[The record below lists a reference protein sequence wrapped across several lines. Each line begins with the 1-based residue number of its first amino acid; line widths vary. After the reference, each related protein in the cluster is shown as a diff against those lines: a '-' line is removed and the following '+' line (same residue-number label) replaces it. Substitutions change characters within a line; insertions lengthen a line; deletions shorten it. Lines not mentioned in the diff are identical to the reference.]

1 MDVSLGKTL
10 GGTRGPILHYNT
22 LSAGLLGR
30 RAVGQGVLS
39 PRMTFQPSSSLRSST
54 FLGLILAQITAAFND
69 QAIHITAFF
78 FASDILIRSAAALGR
93 IDEKT
98 IVALVTGCFITP
110 FILFSPLAGQIADK
124 YSKRRTLVAWKMA
137 EVAMMAVG
145 TFGLRLP
152 TLSLFDFI
160 DQTTRYRLAAGIV
173 VGTVFL
179 MGTHSAFFVP
189 AKYGVMPEILKPAV
203 LSRGNGVLEGT
214 SFVAQILG
222 TCFGAALYI
231 ALKRKDGGGS
241 YVPTNEWIIGAFLF
255 GISLLGALATLFI
268 GKMPAAAPETKITLN
283 WWTPV
288 RRVFGVLHQ
297 SRPLLVAV
305 LGIGFLAFM
314 TLFLRQSLL
323 YEGEMKKNLEMVQAA
338 KPLTKAVQAAE
349 IDDVV
354 GPAEVPLA
362 AALAAGAT
370 AHEKAE
376 LRLAV
381 LLAFVGLG
389 IGIGSVLAGI
399 FSGKKL
405 ELGLVFIGGGLLV
418 VLLLLEAFFQRQQS
432 TMGMSAC
439 LVGIGAAAGL
449 YVVPLYTLMQDRA
462 PKSSKGNMVAIS
474 NVVNMIFGVAA
485 LGAFYLSA
493 GAVERVWG
501 LSITPQMYNAN
512 PETLRV
518 SYLEQL
524 QSQILV
530 PSILFLLAAGL
541 TVAMFIALGR
551 LLPDLLL
558 RSLLW
563 MRSTRKARLRVD
575 GLKNIPA
582 SGPAIIACSAATFE
596 EYLPLL
602 AAVDRRVWAI
612 AYSDRPVEG
621 LARWAMKSS
630 FVHARLDDEGSMK
643 QAAAK
648 LVDALR
654 GDQAIAL
661 PAELSDMNASRLW
674 AEVSTSASNGTPV
687 IPAVVIGA
695 KGRHDRSET
704 WVCFGEPL
712 STGADAA
719 VIAVAVRRLAETS
732 AE

>member
-1 MDVSLGKTL
+1 
-10 GGTRGPILHYNT
+10 
-22 LSAGLLGR
+22 
-30 RAVGQGVLS
+30 
-39 PRMTFQPSSSLRSST
+39 MTFQPSSNLRSST

-78 FASDILIRSAAALGR
+78 FASDILIRSSAALGG

-98 IVALVTGCFITP
+98 IVALVTGCFIAP
-110 FILFSPLAGQIADK
+110 FILFSPLAGQLADK
-124 YSKRRTLVAWKMA
+124 YSKRRTLVAWKIA

-145 TFGLRLP
+145 TFGLLLP
-152 TLSLFDFI
+152 TLSFFGFL

-179 MGTHSAFFVP
+179 MGTHSAFFIP
-189 AKYGVMPEILKPAV
+189 AKYGVMPEILKPSV

-214 SFVAQILG
+214 SFVSQIVG
-222 TCFGAALYI
+222 TCFGAMLYI
-231 ALKRKDGGGS
+231 ALKRKGEGGP
-241 YVPTNEWIIGAFLF
+241 YVPTNEWVIGAVLF

-268 GKMPAAAPETKITLN
+268 AKMPAAAPETKITLN
-283 WWTPV
+283 WWTPI

-297 SRPLLVAV
+297 SRPLLVAI

-323 YEGEMKKNLEMVQAA
+323 YEGEMKKNLEMVQAG
-338 KPLTKAVQAAE
+338 KVSTKVVQPVENGVAAP
-349 IDDVV
+349 V
-354 GPAEVPLA
+354 VPLA
-362 AALAAGAT
+362 GALAAGAT

-389 IGIGSVLAGI
+389 IGIGSVLAGVL
-399 FSGKKL
+399 SGRKL

-432 TMGMSAC
+432 TWGMSLC
-439 LVGIGAAAGL
+439 LVGIGAATGL

-474 NVVNMIFGVAA
+474 NVVNMIFGVVA

-493 GAVERVWG
+493 GAVERLWG
-501 LSITPQMYNAN
+501 LSITPQAYNAN
-512 PETLRV
+512 PESLRAD
-518 SYLEQL
+518 YLQQL

-530 PSILFLLAAGL
+530 PSVLFLLAAAL
-541 TVAMFIALGR
+541 TVTMFIALGR
-551 LLPDLLL
+551 LLPDLLF

-563 MRSTRKARLRVD
+563 LRSTRKARLRVD

-582 SGPAIIACSAATFE
+582 SGPVIIASSAVSFE
-596 EYLPLL
+596 ENLPLL
-602 AAVDRRVWAI
+602 AAVDRRVWAVTF
-612 AYSDRPVEG
+612 SKRPAEG
-621 LARWAMKSS
+621 LERIAMRSS
-630 FVHARLDDEGSMK
+630 LIPIRPDDDVSMK

-648 LVDALR
+648 LVSALCS
-654 GDQAIAL
+654 DQAIAL
-661 PAELSDMNASRLW
+661 PAEHPSVDVSMLW
-674 AEVSTSASNGTPV
+674 KEVALAASNGVPV
-687 IPAVVIGA
+687 IPAAVVGA

-704 WVCFGEPL
+704 WVCFGEPVPAG
-712 STGADAA
+712 TDVVAIAA
-719 VIAVAVRRLAETS
+719 AVRRLAETS
-732 AE
+732 VE